1 MGVPYICSVAPE
13 GENLTNRIPATGLML
28 QICVSSARD
37 SDSAEIGQAA
47 KTPEKKVTN
56 YLRSEGH
63 IVFSN

>member
-1 MGVPYICSVAPE
+1 
-13 GENLTNRIPATGLML
+13 ML
-28 QICVSSARD
+28 QISASSARD